1 MVLIGWG
8 HSGLWRGWSV
18 CEWGGWG
25 LISVTL
31 YCWLPRRKRTDHDAR
46 SLPRERVRSRASF
59 DHFAPQKTAA
69 LNGSILV
76 ATNLRHHLSGYGAI
90 IEQLASDDVLD
101 SAYEWLCRR
110 RREYSA
116 NSDVWAFRRDW
127 SREKEQIKDELLS
140 GNYRFSLL
148 TRITLKDGEDTDLW
162 SARDALVLKAL
173 AIVLGEHLPV
183 SPRCTHLKGHG
194 GAKFAVREV
203 RNHLAANRFVLRTDV
218 KSYYASIDHL
228 LLLDQLA
235 VHIKDRRV
243 LNLIGQYLRRTSERG
258 GSFWDYEK
266 GISLGCPLSPLIGGF
281 FLNALDAAA
290 AKLRLFYVRFMD
302 DILIL
307 APTRWQLRGAVK
319 VVNQM
324 LGMLKLEK
332 HPDKTFIGR
341 IERGFDF
348 LGYHFC
354 PSGLTIAAKTIAN
367 FIEKASQLYE
377 QERSA
382 VLAATALEMYVKR
395 WARWATGGR
404 LQVACARQ

>member
-1 MVLIGWG
+1 M
-8 HSGLWRGWSV
+8 H
-18 CEWGGWG
+18 
-25 LISVTL
+25 
-31 YCWLPRRKRTDHDAR
+31 RTKVEDT
-46 SLPRERVRSRASF
+46 S
-59 DHFAPQKTAA
+59 
-69 LNGSILV
+69 GSILV
-76 ATNLRHHLSGYGAI
+76 VPDPRHHLFGMPILA
-90 IEQLASDDVLD
+90 QLASDDVLD
-101 SAYEWLCRR
+101 SACEWLWRR
-110 RREYSA
+110 RRDYSPNA
-116 NSDVWAFRRDW
+116 DVWASRRNW
-127 SREKEQIKDELLS
+127 LREKEQIKADLPS

-183 SPRCTHLKGHG
+183 SHSCTHIKGHG
-194 GAKFAVREV
+194 GAKYAVRAV
-203 RNHLAANRFVLRTDV
+203 RDHLAANRFVLRTDV

-243 LNLIGQYLRRTSERG
+243 LDLLGQYLRRTSERG
-258 GSFWDYEK
+258 GSFWDFEK

-307 APTRWQLRGAVK
+307 APARWQLRGALK
-319 VVNQM
+319 VVNQT
-324 LGMLKLEK
+324 LGMLRLEK

-348 LGYHFC
+348 LGYHFS
-354 PSGLTIAAKTIAN
+354 PAGMKIAAKTIAS
-367 FIEKASQLYE
+367 FIEKASRLYE
-377 QERSA
+377 QKRSA
-382 VLAATALEMYVKR
+382 GSARAALEMYVRR
-395 WARWATGGR
+395 WVRWTTSGR
-404 LQVACARQ
+404 VDLLDHRDVPSLGYRPRESAY